1 VAAGWLVFRL
11 VLHIDR
17 EAVSELGAV
26 VGEDGVN
33 GMREVSKEALQEPG
47 RGVGIPLGMDFQ
59 INVTRG
65 AVDGDEGVAFVSLQR
80 RQVLKINMDESDGG
94 LLEDAYRRLG
104 RLGAMAQAMALEAA
118 MDSAARELG
127 INTTSTQRRIT
138 STMSSSGNCS
148 FVRSSQISVSSIGEK
163 LVCKALG
170 VCEWSLTVVRPRHRR
185 IVVSLTPSSAAKS
198 ATGRLLRWM

>member
-127 INTTSTQRRIT
+127 INTTSHHLDDVVERQLQLCSQFTDQCFFHWREAGLQGLRR
-138 STMSSSGNCS
+138 
-148 FVRSSQISVSSIGEK
+148 VRMV
-163 LVCKALG
+163 A
-170 VCEWSLTVVRPRHRR
+170 HRGAA
-185 IVVSLTPSSAAKS
+185 TPSADRGLAN
-198 ATGRLLRWM
+198 AEFGR